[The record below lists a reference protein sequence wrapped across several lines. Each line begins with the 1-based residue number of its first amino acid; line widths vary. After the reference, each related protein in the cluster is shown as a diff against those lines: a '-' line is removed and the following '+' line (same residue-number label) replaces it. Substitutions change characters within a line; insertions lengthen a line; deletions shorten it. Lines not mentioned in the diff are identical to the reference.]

1 MLGALYVPHTTIKG
15 QVLADFVAEFIE
27 SMIDDRKG
35 IVDIMI
41 VSTSV
46 VPTVY
51 SDGMANWKGAGVGIV
66 VITPEKLVMEKSL
79 WFSFLATNNEAEYEA
94 LFAGLAMVNQL
105 RGEVVEVYLDSRL
118 VVGQVNGKFEA

>member
-1 MLGALYVPHTTIKG
+1 M
-15 QVLADFVAEFIE
+15 AEFIE

-51 SDGMANWKGAGVGIV
+51 SDGMAN
-66 VITPEKLVMEKSL
+66 
-79 WFSFLATNNEAEYEA
+79 
-94 LFAGLAMVNQL
+94 
-105 RGEVVEVYLDSRL
+105 
-118 VVGQVNGKFEA
+118 